1 MEAVMIL
8 NTKKISADM
17 QKRFG
22 AIYPLMLP
30 FEEGTIEDSLLEQYR
45 KKDFVFILSDE
56 SQAEEGETVRKR
68 SESVYELFLTSKES
82 RTLLQVVRNGLKKI
96 LSIVNEDFHLTINF
110 GDTYV
115 RENSFEASDYLVIG
129 ERDNAV
135 PWTSVVRENNQ
146 LVFRN
151 KNEFSQNKPS
161 SQLVAGVFGFQS
173 GREFLL
179 SCMSVLLEEY
189 EQGKNG
195 RDDSRSFYEAIK
207 DYDENYH
214 PVNLIFTETWLD
226 LGHEKEYLE
235 TKKLVQARFFNS
247 ITIDDQRGI
256 LTKKSEDTKKLI
268 HEIEWYIKMPEELQF
283 FTPRIYNYSL
293 DKKQP
298 CVEMEYYPYETL
310 HNLYIYGNL
319 EISDWD
325 KIMDKLM
332 FVRQEMKLH
341 SDNKQLDPK
350 DLEDIYYQKT
360 VDRVERLMEDP
371 AFQVFYENE
380 PVINGVTY
388 LSVKEI
394 MERLHIL
401 LKEYQLIDAKAAS
414 IIHGDFCLSNIL
426 FEVSNQLVK
435 LIDPRGKF
443 GSFDIYGDEFYDIAK
458 IMHSF
463 EGAYDHI
470 ITDQFTL
477 EQESSTTYSY
487 EIHKTDLQNEITELV
502 NESITQRYPIE
513 QVRLIEGLL
522 FLSMIPLHA
531 DYLERQKIMF
541 GQAMKLLAPYVT
553 ERGL

>member
-30 FEEGTIEDSLLEQYR
+30 FEEGTIEESLLEKYR
-45 KKDFVFILSDE
+45 EKDYVFILSDE
-56 SQAEEGETVRKR
+56 SQADDGESFKQR
-68 SESVYELFLTSKES
+68 SESVYELYLTSKES
-82 RTLLQVVRNGLKKI
+82 RTLLQVVRNGLKRI
-96 LSIVNEDFHLTINF
+96 LSLVNEDFHLTVNF

-115 RENSFEASDYLVIG
+115 QETIVSAEDYLVIG
-129 ERDNAV
+129 ARDNAV
-135 PWTSVVRENNQ
+135 PWTSVVREENR
-146 LVFRN
+146 LRFSN
-151 KNEFSQNKPS
+151 KNEQSQNKPS

-214 PVNLIFTETWLD
+214 SVELISTDTWLD

-256 LTKKSEDTKKLI
+256 LTKKSDDTKKLI

-293 DKKQP
+293 DTQQP

-319 EISDWD
+319 EISAWE

-341 SDNKQLDPK
+341 SANKQLDPQ
-350 DLEDIYYQKT
+350 DLKDIYYQKT
-360 VDRVERLMEDP
+360 VDRVKRLMEDP
-371 AFQVFYENE
+371 AFEVFYEAA
-380 PVINGVTY
+380 PSINGVTY
-388 LSVKEI
+388 LPVKEI
-394 MERLHIL
+394 MERLLSL
-401 LKEYQLIDAKAAS
+401 LENNQLISEKSAS

-477 EQESSTTYSY
+477 EQETATVYSY
-487 EIHKTDLQNEITELV
+487 TIHKTELQNEITELV
-502 NESITQRYPIE
+502 NESIAQRYPIE

-531 DYLERQKIMF
+531 DYPERQKIMF
-541 GQAMKLLAPYVT
+541 GQAMKLLAPYL
-553 ERGL
+553 GGS

>member
-30 FEEGTIEDSLLEQYR
+30 FEEGTIEESLLEKYR
-45 KKDFVFILSDE
+45 EKDYVFILSDE
-56 SQAEEGETVRKR
+56 SQAEGEENFKQR
-68 SESVYELFLTSKES
+68 SESVYELYLTSKES
-82 RTLLQVVRNGLKKI
+82 RTLLQVVRNGLKRI
-96 LSIVNEDFHLTINF
+96 LSLVNEDFHLTINF

-115 RENSFEASDYLVIG
+115 QETIVSAEDYLVIG

-135 PWTSVVRENNQ
+135 PWTSVVREENR
-146 LVFRN
+146 LRFSN
-151 KNEFSQNKPS
+151 KNEQSQNKPS

-214 PVNLIFTETWLD
+214 SVELISTEAWLD

-256 LTKKSEDTKKLI
+256 LTKKSDDTKKLI

-293 DKKQP
+293 DTQQP

-319 EISDWD
+319 EISDWE

-332 FVRQEMKLH
+332 FVRQEMKRH
-341 SDNKQLDPK
+341 SVNKQLNSQ
-350 DLEDIYYQKT
+350 DLKDIYYQKT

-371 AFQVFYENE
+371 AFEVFYENL
-380 PVINGVTY
+380 PTINGVTY
-388 LSVKEI
+388 QPVKEI
-394 MERLHIL
+394 MGQL
-401 LKEYQLIDAKAAS
+401 LNLLEDNQLISEKSAS

-477 EQESSTTYSY
+477 EQETATVYSY
-487 EIHKTDLQNEITELV
+487 TIHKTELQNEITELV
-502 NESITQRYPIE
+502 NESIAQRYPIE

-531 DYLERQKIMF
+531 DYPERQKIMF
-541 GQAMKLLAPYVT
+541 GQAMKLLTPYL
-553 ERGL
+553 GGS

>member
-17 QKRFG
+17 QTRFG

-30 FEEGTIEDSLLEQYR
+30 FGDGTIEDSLLEQYR
-45 KKDFVFILSDE
+45 EKDYVFILSDE
-56 SQAEEGETVRKR
+56 SQSESGERLKQR
-68 SESVYELFLTSKES
+68 SKSVYEWYLTDRES
-82 RTLLQVVRNGLKKI
+82 RTLFLAVSNGLRYM
-96 LSIVNEDFHLTINF
+96 LSCLNTDFHLTINF

-115 RENSFEASDYLVIG
+115 NEESYASEDFIVIG
-129 ERDNAV
+129 HRDNSA
-135 PWTSVVRENNQ
+135 PWTSVAREGKK
-146 LVFRN
+146 LSFSH
-151 KNEFSQNKPS
+151 KNEAAQNKPS
-161 SQLVAGVFGFQS
+161 DQLVAGVFGFRS
-173 GREFLL
+173 GEAFHECLPLKLDKYEL
-179 SCMSVLLEEY
+179 SKNY
-189 EQGKNG
+189 EDN
-195 RDDSRSFYEAIK
+195 SRSFYEAIK

-214 PVNLIFTETWLD
+214 PMELISTENWLD

-256 LTKKSEDTKKLI
+256 LTKKSDDTKKLI
-268 HEIEWYIKMPEELQF
+268 HEIEWYIKMPSELQF

-319 EISDWD
+319 EISAWE

-332 FVRQEMKLH
+332 FVRQEMKQH
-341 SDNKQLDPK
+341 SANKQLDPQ
-350 DLEDIYYQKT
+350 DLKDIYYQKT

-371 AFQVFYENE
+371 AFEVFYENA
-380 PVINGVTY
+380 PTINGVTY
-388 LSVKEI
+388 QPVKEI
-394 MERLHIL
+394 MERLLSL
-401 LKEYQLIDAKAAS
+401 LENNQLISEKSAS

-470 ITDQFTL
+470 ITDQFSL
-477 EQESSTTYSY
+477 EQESSTVYSY
-487 EIHKTDLQNEITELV
+487 TIHKTELQNEITELV
-502 NESITQRYPIE
+502 NESIAKLYPIE

-531 DYLERQKIMF
+531 DYPERQKIMF
-541 GQAMKLLAPYVT
+541 GQAMKLLAPYLVNA
-553 ERGL
+553 

>member
-30 FEEGTIEDSLLEQYR
+30 FEEGTIEESLLEKYR
-45 KKDFVFILSDE
+45 EKDYVFILSDE
-56 SQAEEGETVRKR
+56 SQADVGEPFKQR
-68 SESVYELFLTSKES
+68 SESVYELYLTSKES
-82 RTLLQVVRNGLKKI
+82 RTLLQVVRNGLKRI
-96 LSIVNEDFHLTINF
+96 LSLVNEDFHLTINF

-115 RENSFEASDYLVIG
+115 QETVVSAEDYLVIG

-135 PWTSVVRENNQ
+135 PWTSVVREENR
-146 LVFRN
+146 LRFSN
-151 KNEFSQNKPS
+151 KNEQSQNKPS

-214 PVNLIFTETWLD
+214 SVELISTDAWLD

-256 LTKKSEDTKKLI
+256 LTKKSDDTKKLI

-293 DKKQP
+293 DKEQP

-319 EISDWD
+319 EINDWE

-332 FVRQEMKLH
+332 FVRQEMKQH
-341 SDNKQLDPK
+341 SANKQLDPQ
-350 DLEDIYYQKT
+350 DLKDIYYQKT

-371 AFQVFYENE
+371 AFEVFYENA
-380 PVINGVTY
+380 PSINGVTY
-388 LSVKEI
+388 QPVKEI
-394 MERLHIL
+394 MGQL
-401 LKEYQLIDAKAAS
+401 LNLLEDNQLISEKPAS

-477 EQESSTTYSY
+477 EQETATVYSY
-487 EIHKTDLQNEITELV
+487 TIHKTELQNEITELV
-502 NESITQRYPIE
+502 NESIAKRYPIE

-531 DYLERQKIMF
+531 DYPERQKIMF
-541 GQAMKLLAPYVT
+541 GQAMKLLTPYL
-553 ERGL
+553 GGS

>member
-30 FEEGTIEDSLLEQYR
+30 FEEGTIEESLLEKYR
-45 KKDFVFILSDE
+45 EKDYVFILSDE
-56 SQAEEGETVRKR
+56 SQAESDEPFRKR
-68 SESVYELFLTSKES
+68 SKSVYELFMTSKES
-82 RTLLQVVRNGLKKI
+82 RTLLQVVRNGLKRI
-96 LSIVNEDFHLTINF
+96 LSLVNEDFHLTINF

-115 RENSFEASDYLVIG
+115 LDDSSEVADYIVIG

-135 PWTSVVRENNQ
+135 PWTSVIREEKR
-146 LVFRN
+146 LKFSN
-151 KNEFSQNKPS
+151 KNEGAQNKPS

-173 GREFLL
+173 SREFLL

-214 PVNLIFTETWLD
+214 SVDLLSTNAWLD

-256 LTKKSEDTKKLI
+256 LTKKSDDTKKLI

-293 DKKQP
+293 DKEQP

-319 EISDWD
+319 EISDWE
-325 KIMDKLM
+325 KIMDKLL

-341 SDNKQLDPK
+341 SENKQLDPQ
-350 DLEDIYYQKT
+350 DLKDIYYQKT
-360 VDRVERLMEDP
+360 VARVERLMEDP
-371 AFQVFYENE
+371 AFEVFYENA
-380 PVINGVTY
+380 PTINGVTY
-388 LSVKEI
+388 QPVKAI
-394 MERLHIL
+394 MEQL
-401 LKEYQLIDAKAAS
+401 LNLLEDNQLISEKSAS

-470 ITDQFTL
+470 ITDQFSL
-477 EQESSTTYSY
+477 EQESSTVYSY
-487 EIHKTDLQNEITELV
+487 TIHKTELQNEITELV
-502 NESITQRYPIE
+502 NESIAKLYPIE

-531 DYLERQKIMF
+531 DYPDRQKIMF
-541 GQAMKLLAPYVT
+541 GQAMKLLMPYL
-553 ERGL
+553 GGS

>member
-1 MEAVMIL
+1 MEVVMIL

-30 FEEGTIEDSLLEQYR
+30 FKEGTIEDSLLEQYSE
-45 KKDFVFILSDE
+45 KDYVFILSDQ
-56 SQAEEGETVRKR
+56 SQAEADEVMRKR
-68 SESVYELFLTSKES
+68 SESVYELYLTNKES

-96 LSIVNEDFHLTINF
+96 LALVSEDFQLTINF

-115 RENSFEASDYLVIG
+115 QENCFTASDFIVIG

-135 PWTSVVRENNQ
+135 PWTSVVREGDE
-146 LVFRN
+146 LRFSN
-151 KNEFSQNKPS
+151 KNEATADKPS
-161 SQLVAGVFGFQS
+161 SQLVAGVFEFQS
-173 GREFLL
+173 GKEFLL
-179 SCMSVLLEEY
+179 SCVSVLLEEY

-195 RDDSRSFYEAIK
+195 RDDSRSFYEAIN
-207 DYDENYH
+207 DYDQNYH
-214 PVNLIFTETWLD
+214 RVELLPTDSWLD

-235 TKKLVQARFFNS
+235 TKKLVQARFFNA

-256 LTKKSEDTKKLI
+256 LTKKSDDTKKLI

-298 CVEMEYYPYETL
+298 FVEMEYYPYETL
-310 HNLYIYGNL
+310 HTLYIYGNL
-319 EISDWD
+319 EISDWE

-341 SDNKQLDPK
+341 SEEKQLDPD
-350 DLEDIYYQKT
+350 DLKDIYYQKT
-360 VDRVERLMEDP
+360 VDRVARLMEDP
-371 AFQVFYENE
+371 AFEVFHETA
-380 PVINGVTY
+380 PTINGVTY
-388 LSVKEI
+388 QPLKEVMGQLLSVLEG
-394 MERLHIL
+394 HN
-401 LKEYQLIDAKAAS
+401 LIGSKAAS

-443 GSFDIYGDEFYDIAK
+443 GSFDIYGDDFYDIAK

-477 EQESSTTYSY
+477 EHESATVYSY
-487 EIHKTDLQNEITELV
+487 VIHKTDLQKEITEVV
-502 NESITQRYPIE
+502 NESIAKRYPIE
-513 QVRLIEGLL
+513 LVRLIEGLL

-531 DYLERQKIMF
+531 DYPKRQKIMF
-541 GQAMKLLAPYVT
+541 GQAMKLLTPYFA
-553 ERGL
+553 